1 MSAVASVMIRRAVE
15 TLEEGTTALRLMHD
29 ALGSYG
35 GYAADAGFSADGAEG
50 HAVSS
55 IKILLRLF
63 EKNAENVGAAWR
75 AEMGTALV
83 WLGQHGSFEARKVAT
98 AALTSCVA
106 AASGVPLD
114 ELADSGALEM
124 AVVNASMGSEGALD
138 LPSAPS
144 AKAQALEEHQN
155 LRLLSMQGLARVA
168 ARGAHRR
175 LIEAGAAALV
185 SRTLADACAVSWGEG
200 GDCTEPLVGAAVQ
213 LAEHLA
219 SSSVRRKTPS
229 LAPFQRRQKQGSFA
243 MTGSGQ
249 SQEKRTVE
257 EIRAGVSSAG
267 GHTG

>member
-1 MSAVASVMIRRAVE
+1 MRWPHEKRRTERTRYGVHFFISIRENQKVSQSPSSFAGDDLPAEAGLAGAAGLPGGGSGGAALTRGLAAGLGSGL
-15 TLEEGTTALRLMHD
+15 TGIAALATTGA
-29 ALGSYG
+29 ALGTATG
-35 GYAADAGFSADGAEG
+35 TDAAAP
-50 HAVSS
+50 SS
-55 IKILLRLF
+55 PS
-63 EKNAENVGAAWR
+63 
-75 AEMGTALV
+75 T
-83 WLGQHGSFEARKVAT
+83 RKVAT

-155 LRLLSMQGLARVA
+155 LRLLSMQGLARIA

-219 SSSVRRKTPS
+219 SSPVRRKTPS
-229 LAPFQRRQKQGSFA
+229 LAPF
-243 MTGSGQ
+243 
-249 SQEKRTVE
+249 
-257 EIRAGVSSAG
+257 
-267 GHTG
+267 